1 MKTYY
6 SRGLIVVKDKFNIT
20 YLLSKIEYFYN
31 EDETF
36 KYVFTPSYST
46 ISLLKP
52 DIFQGLPGLNLDIKK
67 EKYERINRV
76 PVFIS
81 ERVPNKNREDYYEL
95 LKEVNMEYMDP
106 VEYLIRVKGQYF
118 GDPYFVITYKY
129 KEKIDLD
136 NLKGKYTNTELIKI
150 ILDNIAIG
158 NDIIFND
165 TLINDDNRKLIY
177 DILIKLY
184 KRSVTYKKEKRSHTQ
199 AEGNHVTGN
208 ISCSVKPD
216 SEKFNRGTHGIYVK
230 YPFQISRSLRERVYD
245 GRGVHCKGNTECYQ
259 LV

>member
-1 MKTYY
+1 M
-6 SRGLIVVKDKFNIT
+6 
-20 YLLSKIEYFYN
+20 
-31 EDETF
+31 
-36 KYVFTPSYST
+36 FTPSYST
-46 ISLLKP
+46 ISLLKS

-106 VEYLIRVKGQYF
+106 IEYLIRVKGQYF
-118 GDPYFVITYKY
+118 GDPYFVIAYKD

-184 KRSVTYKKEKRSHTQ
+184 KRSVTYKKEKQ
-199 AEGNHVTGN
+199 LEG
-208 ISCSVKPD
+208 ISLAKINGKYKGRKRIEIDVINFLNYLNKINNKEITVKEVCKNLGITID
-216 SEKFNRGTHGIYVK
+216 KFYREKKRINK
-230 YPFQISRSLRERVYD
+230 E
-245 GRGVHCKGNTECYQ
+245 K
-259 LV
+259 

>member
-20 YLLSKIEYFYN
+20 HLLSKIEYFCN

-46 ISLLKP
+46 ISLLKS

-106 VEYLIRVKGQYF
+106 IEYLIRVKGQYF
-118 GDPYFVITYKY
+118 GDPYFVIAYKD

-136 NLKGKYTNTELIKI
+136 NLKGKYTNTELNKI

-184 KRSVTYKKEKRSHTQ
+184 KRSVTYKKEKQ
-199 AEGNHVTGN
+199 LEG
-208 ISCSVKPD
+208 ISLAKINGKYKGRKRIEIDVINFLNYLNKINNKEITVKEACKNLGITID
-216 SEKFNRGTHGIYVK
+216 KFYREKKRINK
-230 YPFQISRSLRERVYD
+230 E
-245 GRGVHCKGNTECYQ
+245 K
-259 LV
+259 

>member
-46 ISLLKP
+46 ISLLKS

-106 VEYLIRVKGQYF
+106 IEYLIRVKGQYF
-118 GDPYFVITYKY
+118 GDPYFVITYKD

-136 NLKGKYTNTELIKI
+136 NLTGKYTNTDLTKI

-165 TLINDDNRKLIY
+165 TSINDDNRKLIY

-184 KRSVTYKKEKRSHTQ
+184 KRSVTYKKEKQ
-199 AEGNHVTGN
+199 LEG
-208 ISCSVKPD
+208 ISLAKINGKYKGRKRIEIDVINFLNYLNKINNKAITVKEACKNLGITID
-216 SEKFNRGTHGIYVK
+216 KFYREKKRINK
-230 YPFQISRSLRERVYD
+230 E
-245 GRGVHCKGNTECYQ
+245 K
-259 LV
+259 

>member
-1 MKTYY
+1 MNTYY

-106 VEYLIRVKGQYF
+106 IEYLIRVKGQYF
-118 GDPYFVITYKY
+118 GDPYFVIAYKD
-129 KEKIDLD
+129 KEKNDLD

-177 DILIKLY
+177 DILIRLY
-184 KRSVTYKKEKRSHTQ
+184 KRSVTYKKEKQ
-199 AEGNHVTGN
+199 LEG
-208 ISCSVKPD
+208 ISLAKINGKYKGRKRIEIDVINFLNYLNKINNKEITVKEACKNLGITID
-216 SEKFNRGTHGIYVK
+216 KFYREKKRINK
-230 YPFQISRSLRERVYD
+230 E
-245 GRGVHCKGNTECYQ
+245 K
-259 LV
+259 

>member
-1 MKTYY
+1 MNTYY

-20 YLLSKIEYFYN
+20 HLLSKIEYFCN

-46 ISLLKP
+46 ISLLKS

-81 ERVPNKNREDYYEL
+81 ERVSNKNREDYYEL

-118 GDPYFVITYKY
+118 GDPYFVIAYKD

-184 KRSVTYKKEKRSHTQ
+184 KRSVTYKKEKQ
-199 AEGNHVTGN
+199 LEG
-208 ISCSVKPD
+208 ISLAKVNGKYKGRKRIEIDVINFLNYLNKINNKEITVKEACKNLGITID
-216 SEKFNRGTHGIYVK
+216 KFYREKKRINK
-230 YPFQISRSLRERVYD
+230 E
-245 GRGVHCKGNTECYQ
+245 K
-259 LV
+259 

>member
-106 VEYLIRVKGQYF
+106 IEYLIRVKGQYF
-118 GDPYFVITYKY
+118 GDPYFVIAYKD
-129 KEKIDLD
+129 KEKNDLD

-177 DILIKLY
+177 DIFLTVMMYYEQQDSDEKYFIIKNRVIGNKIALKLSLGKNETKYDILNDFKERMYSNYKIKVSVLIDKDVSIILLL
-184 KRSVTYKKEKRSHTQ
+184 S
-199 AEGNHVTGN
+199 N
-208 ISCSVKPD
+208 
-216 SEKFNRGTHGIYVK
+216 
-230 YPFQISRSLRERVYD
+230 
-245 GRGVHCKGNTECYQ
+245 
-259 LV
+259 

>member
-46 ISLLKP
+46 ISLLKS

-95 LKEVNMEYMDP
+95 LKEVNMDYMDP
-106 VEYLIRVKGQYF
+106 IEYLIRVKGQYF
-118 GDPYFVITYKY
+118 GDPYFVIAYKD

-184 KRSVTYKKEKRSHTQ
+184 KRSVTYKKEKQ
-199 AEGNHVTGN
+199 LEG
-208 ISCSVKPD
+208 ISLAKVNGKYKGRKRIEIDVINFLNYLNKINNKEITVKEACKNLGITID
-216 SEKFNRGTHGIYVK
+216 KFYREKKRINK
-230 YPFQISRSLRERVYD
+230 E
-245 GRGVHCKGNTECYQ
+245 K
-259 LV
+259 

>member
-46 ISLLKP
+46 ISLLKS

-106 VEYLIRVKGQYF
+106 IEYLIRVKGQYF
-118 GDPYFVITYKY
+118 GDPYFVITYKD

-136 NLKGKYTNTELIKI
+136 NLKGKYTNTELNKI

-184 KRSVTYKKEKRSHTQ
+184 KRSVTYKKEKQ
-199 AEGNHVTGN
+199 LEG
-208 ISCSVKPD
+208 ISLAKINGKYKGRKRIEIDVINFLNYLNKINNKEITVKEACKNLGITID
-216 SEKFNRGTHGIYVK
+216 KFYREKKRINK
-230 YPFQISRSLRERVYD
+230 E
-245 GRGVHCKGNTECYQ
+245 K
-259 LV
+259 

>member
-20 YLLSKIEYFYN
+20 HLLSKIEYFCN

-46 ISLLKP
+46 ISLLKS

-106 VEYLIRVKGQYF
+106 IEYLIRVKGQYF
-118 GDPYFVITYKY
+118 GDPYFVIAYKD

-136 NLKGKYTNTELIKI
+136 NLTGKYTNTDLTKI

-184 KRSVTYKKEKRSHTQ
+184 KRSVTYKKEKQ
-199 AEGNHVTGN
+199 LEG
-208 ISCSVKPD
+208 ISLAKINGKYKGRKRIEIDVINFLNYLNKINNKEITVKEACKNLGITID
-216 SEKFNRGTHGIYVK
+216 KFYREKKRINK
-230 YPFQISRSLRERVYD
+230 E
-245 GRGVHCKGNTECYQ
+245 K
-259 LV
+259 

>member
-1 MKTYY
+1 MNTYY

-20 YLLSKIEYFYN
+20 YLLSKIEYFCN

-46 ISLLKP
+46 ISLLKS

-81 ERVPNKNREDYYEL
+81 ERVSNKNREDYYEL

-106 VEYLIRVKGQYF
+106 IEYLIRVKGQYF
-118 GDPYFVITYKY
+118 GDPYFVITYKD

-136 NLKGKYTNTELIKI
+136 NFKGKYTNTELIKI

-184 KRSVTYKKEKRSHTQ
+184 KRSVTYKKEKQ
-199 AEGNHVTGN
+199 LEG
-208 ISCSVKPD
+208 ISLAKINGKYKGRKRIEIDVINFLNYLNKINNKEITVKEACKNLGITID
-216 SEKFNRGTHGIYVK
+216 KFYREKKRINK
-230 YPFQISRSLRERVYD
+230 E
-245 GRGVHCKGNTECYQ
+245 K
-259 LV
+259 

>member
-46 ISLLKP
+46 ISLLKS

-106 VEYLIRVKGQYF
+106 IEYLIRVKGQYF
-118 GDPYFVITYKY
+118 GDQYFVIAYKN

-150 ILDNIAIG
+150 ILDNLAIG

-184 KRSVTYKKEKRSHTQ
+184 KRSVTYKKEKQ
-199 AEGNHVTGN
+199 LEG
-208 ISCSVKPD
+208 ISLAKINGKYKGRKRIEIDVINFINYLNKINNKEITVKEACKNLGITID
-216 SEKFNRGTHGIYVK
+216 KFYREKKRINK
-230 YPFQISRSLRERVYD
+230 E
-245 GRGVHCKGNTECYQ
+245 K
-259 LV
+259 

>member
-6 SRGLIVVKDKFNIT
+6 SRGLIVAKDKFNIT

-46 ISLLKP
+46 ISLLKS

-95 LKEVNMEYMDP
+95 LKEVNMDYMDP
-106 VEYLIRVKGQYF
+106 IEYLIRVKGQYF
-118 GDPYFVITYKY
+118 GDPYFVIAYKD
-129 KEKIDLD
+129 KEKINLD

-184 KRSVTYKKEKRSHTQ
+184 KRSVTYKKEKQ
-199 AEGNHVTGN
+199 LEG
-208 ISCSVKPD
+208 ISLAKINGKYKGRKRIEIDVINFLNYLNKINNKEITVKEACKNLGITID
-216 SEKFNRGTHGIYVK
+216 KFYREKKRINK
-230 YPFQISRSLRERVYD
+230 E
-245 GRGVHCKGNTECYQ
+245 K
-259 LV
+259 

>member
-46 ISLLKP
+46 ISLLKS

-106 VEYLIRVKGQYF
+106 IEYLIRVKGQYF
-118 GDPYFVITYKY
+118 GDSYFVIAYKD
-129 KEKIDLD
+129 KEKI
-136 NLKGKYTNTELIKI
+136 I
-150 ILDNIAIG
+150 
-158 NDIIFND
+158 
-165 TLINDDNRKLIY
+165 
-177 DILIKLY
+177 
-184 KRSVTYKKEKRSHTQ
+184 
-199 AEGNHVTGN
+199 
-208 ISCSVKPD
+208 
-216 SEKFNRGTHGIYVK
+216 
-230 YPFQISRSLRERVYD
+230 
-245 GRGVHCKGNTECYQ
+245 
-259 LV
+259 

>member
-46 ISLLKP
+46 ISLLKS

-106 VEYLIRVKGQYF
+106 IEYLIRVKGQYF
-118 GDPYFVITYKY
+118 GDPYFVIAYKD

-165 TLINDDNRKLIY
+165 TLINDENRKLIY

-184 KRSVTYKKEKRSHTQ
+184 KRSVIYKKEKQ
-199 AEGNHVTGN
+199 LEG
-208 ISCSVKPD
+208 ISLAKVNGKYKGRKRIEIDVINFLNYLNKINNKEITVKEACKNLGITID
-216 SEKFNRGTHGIYVK
+216 KFYREKKRINK
-230 YPFQISRSLRERVYD
+230 E
-245 GRGVHCKGNTECYQ
+245 K
-259 LV
+259 

>member
-20 YLLSKIEYFYN
+20 HLLSKIEYFCN

-46 ISLLKP
+46 ISLLKS

-106 VEYLIRVKGQYF
+106 IEYLIRVKGQYF
-118 GDPYFVITYKY
+118 GDPYFVIAYKD

-136 NLKGKYTNTELIKI
+136 NLTGKYTNTDLTKI

-184 KRSVTYKKEKRSHTQ
+184 KRSVTYKKEKQ
-199 AEGNHVTGN
+199 LEG
-208 ISCSVKPD
+208 ISLAKINGKYKGRKRIEIDVINFLNYLNKINNKEITVKETCKNLGITID
-216 SEKFNRGTHGIYVK
+216 KFYREKKRINK
-230 YPFQISRSLRERVYD
+230 E
-245 GRGVHCKGNTECYQ
+245 K
-259 LV
+259 

>member
-20 YLLSKIEYFYN
+20 YLLSKIEYFCN

-46 ISLLKP
+46 ISLLKS

-118 GDPYFVITYKY
+118 GDPYFVITYKH

-184 KRSVTYKKEKRSHTQ
+184 KRSVTYKKEKQ
-199 AEGNHVTGN
+199 LEG
-208 ISCSVKPD
+208 ISLAKINGKYKGRKRIEIDVINFLNYLNKINNKEITVKEACKNLGITID
-216 SEKFNRGTHGIYVK
+216 KFYREKKRINK
-230 YPFQISRSLRERVYD
+230 E
-245 GRGVHCKGNTECYQ
+245 K
-259 LV
+259 

>member
-6 SRGLIVVKDKFNIT
+6 SRGLIVVKDKFNIS

-46 ISLLKP
+46 ISLLKS

-106 VEYLIRVKGQYF
+106 IEYLIRVKGQYF
-118 GDPYFVITYKY
+118 GDPYFVIAYKD

-184 KRSVTYKKEKRSHTQ
+184 KRSVTYKKEKQ
-199 AEGNHVTGN
+199 LEG
-208 ISCSVKPD
+208 ISLAKINGKYKGRKRIEIDVINFLNYLNKINNKEITVKEACKNLGITID
-216 SEKFNRGTHGIYVK
+216 KFYREKKRINK
-230 YPFQISRSLRERVYD
+230 E
-245 GRGVHCKGNTECYQ
+245 K
-259 LV
+259 

>member
-20 YLLSKIEYFYN
+20 YLLSKIEYFCN

-46 ISLLKP
+46 ISLLKS

-95 LKEVNMEYMDP
+95 LKKVNMEYMDP
-106 VEYLIRVKGQYF
+106 IEYLIRVKGQYF
-118 GDPYFVITYKY
+118 GDPYFVITYKD

-184 KRSVTYKKEKRSHTQ
+184 KRSVTYKKEKQ
-199 AEGNHVTGN
+199 LEG
-208 ISCSVKPD
+208 ISLAKVNGKYKGRKRIEIDVINFLNYLNKINNKEITAKEACKNLGITID
-216 SEKFNRGTHGIYVK
+216 KFYREKKRINK
-230 YPFQISRSLRERVYD
+230 E
-245 GRGVHCKGNTECYQ
+245 K
-259 LV
+259 

>member
-20 YLLSKIEYFYN
+20 HLLSKIEYFCN

-46 ISLLKP
+46 ISLLKS

-106 VEYLIRVKGQYF
+106 IEYLIRVKGQYF
-118 GDPYFVITYKY
+118 GDPYFVIAYKD

-136 NLKGKYTNTELIKI
+136 NLTGKYTNTDLTKI

-184 KRSVTYKKEKRSHTQ
+184 KRSVTYKKEKQ
-199 AEGNHVTGN
+199 LEG
-208 ISCSVKPD
+208 ISLAKINGKYKGRKRIEIDVINFLNYLNKINNKEITVKEACKNLGITID
-216 SEKFNRGTHGIYVK
+216 KFYREKKRIK
-230 YPFQISRSLRERVYD
+230 KE
-245 GRGVHCKGNTECYQ
+245 K
-259 LV
+259 

>member
-46 ISLLKP
+46 ISLLKS

-95 LKEVNMEYMDP
+95 LKEVNMDYMDP
-106 VEYLIRVKGQYF
+106 IEYLIRVKGQYF
-118 GDPYFVITYKY
+118 GDPYFVITYKD

-150 ILDNIAIG
+150 ILDNIAVG
-158 NDIIFND
+158 NDIIFNE

-184 KRSVTYKKEKRSHTQ
+184 KRSVTYKKEKQ
-199 AEGNHVTGN
+199 LEG
-208 ISCSVKPD
+208 ISLAKINGKYKGRKRIEIDVINFLNYLNKINNKEITVKEACKNLGITID
-216 SEKFNRGTHGIYVK
+216 KFYREKKRINK
-230 YPFQISRSLRERVYD
+230 E
-245 GRGVHCKGNTECYQ
+245 K
-259 LV
+259 

>member
-20 YLLSKIEYFYN
+20 YLLSKIEYFCN

-46 ISLLKP
+46 ISLLKS

-106 VEYLIRVKGQYF
+106 IEYLIRVKGQYF
-118 GDPYFVITYKY
+118 GDPYFVIAYKD
-129 KEKIDLD
+129 KEKNDLD

-177 DILIKLY
+177 DILIELY
-184 KRSVTYKKEKRSHTQ
+184 KRSVTYKKEKQ
-199 AEGNHVTGN
+199 LEG
-208 ISCSVKPD
+208 ISLAKINGKYKGRKRIEIDVINFLNYLNKINNKETTVKEACKNLGITID
-216 SEKFNRGTHGIYVK
+216 KFYREKKRINK
-230 YPFQISRSLRERVYD
+230 E
-245 GRGVHCKGNTECYQ
+245 K
-259 LV
+259 

>member
-6 SRGLIVVKDKFNIT
+6 SRGLIVVKDKFNIS

-46 ISLLKP
+46 ISLLKS

-106 VEYLIRVKGQYF
+106 IEYLIRVKGQYF
-118 GDPYFVITYKY
+118 GDPYFVIAYKD

-184 KRSVTYKKEKRSHTQ
+184 KRSVTYKKEKQ
-199 AEGNHVTGN
+199 LEG
-208 ISCSVKPD
+208 ISLAKVNGKYKGRKRIEIDVINFLNYLNKINNKEITVKEACKNLGITID
-216 SEKFNRGTHGIYVK
+216 KFYREKKRINK
-230 YPFQISRSLRERVYD
+230 E
-245 GRGVHCKGNTECYQ
+245 K
-259 LV
+259 

>member
-20 YLLSKIEYFYN
+20 HLLSKIEYFCN

-46 ISLLKP
+46 ISLLKS

-106 VEYLIRVKGQYF
+106 IEYLIRVKGQYF
-118 GDPYFVITYKY
+118 GDSYFVIAYKD
-129 KEKIDLD
+129 KGKIDLD
-136 NLKGKYTNTELIKI
+136 NLTGKYTNTDLTKI

-184 KRSVTYKKEKRSHTQ
+184 KRSVTYKKEKQ
-199 AEGNHVTGN
+199 LEG
-208 ISCSVKPD
+208 ISLAKINGKYKGRKRIEIDVINFLNYLNKINNKEITVKEACKNLGITID
-216 SEKFNRGTHGIYVK
+216 KFYREKKRINK
-230 YPFQISRSLRERVYD
+230 E
-245 GRGVHCKGNTECYQ
+245 K
-259 LV
+259 

>member
-20 YLLSKIEYFYN
+20 YLLSKIEYFCN

-46 ISLLKP
+46 ISLLKS

-106 VEYLIRVKGQYF
+106 IEYLIRVKGQYF
-118 GDPYFVITYKY
+118 GDPYFVIAYKD
-129 KEKIDLD
+129 KEKNDLD

-184 KRSVTYKKEKRSHTQ
+184 KRSVTYKKEKQ
-199 AEGNHVTGN
+199 LEG
-208 ISCSVKPD
+208 ISLAKINGKYKGRKRIEIDVINFLNYLNKINNKEITVKEACKNLGITID
-216 SEKFNRGTHGIYVK
+216 KFYREKKRINK
-230 YPFQISRSLRERVYD
+230 E
-245 GRGVHCKGNTECYQ
+245 K
-259 LV
+259 